1 MFGYRLA
8 RRDKPLPGG
17 QLLAFIAGLTIALL
31 AGAVLL
37 LATGF
42 SPIEIYI
49 EMADSAL
56 SLIHISEPTRPY

>member
-42 SPIEIYI
+42 SPIEI
-49 EMADSAL
+49 
-56 SLIHISEPTRPY
+56 